1 MCYNM
6 SNNYIRQSARGYEPL
21 RANDLLYSEQRT
33 LFFTDQV
40 NTDTIKGVV
49 QELMFLDSESSEPIT
64 LYVGSPGGDVTA
76 GLMLYDTIRSMRS
89 KVVTIASGIAASMGA
104 IILLAGDERKILP
117 NSKVMI
123 HDPAYFGNISG
134 KKPHQLRSQLED
146 LIEVQK
152 TLCSIIAERTGHTV
166 GEIEEITREDSYYS
180 AQEAL
185 DFGLVQEILAYA
197 EKDSAE

>member
-1 MCYNM
+1 M

-146 LIEVQK
+146 LIMPIIIPSTNKSVHTIVQH
-152 TLCSIIAERTGHTV
+152 IPIPR
-166 GEIEEITREDSYYS
+166 TREPGMPMPS
-180 AQEAL
+180 AQPTASL
-185 DFGLVQEILAYA
+185 STLLSSFFICSSF
-197 EKDSAE
+197 DSVEV